1 MTSEPTS
8 PGTAGD
14 PDRADQSPPRPVTG
28 GPTLRVKAPTSAED
42 TPLRISRAAL
52 IFTLLTSATVFIA
65 TILARFHID
74 PIWDDAFMFQRYAY
88 RFLVEHRVVWNPGGE
103 PTYGLTSPLF
113 LLVAVPL
120 RVLCRGNQA
129 LAVMLSS
136 NLCAVGF
143 VAAWIWLLHRGV
155 TASPGAKK
163 VALVVTAYCLALSS
177 LVDHAASGMETTF
190 VILYAALYLLAV
202 TTAAEAATTR
212 RAVVAG
218 IVGGLAFSVRPELAM
233 FTLFVPFALAL
244 RGEQPEAKRTGRI
257 ALAITAGL
265 IAVNLLVNRL
275 YFGTALPLPFYAKS
289 LNLYGDTIRRTYRG
303 VTTTELLGFLGGF
316 WPLFVAIAVDAA
328 RLGRR
333 YLRVI
338 GPIELALLIAT
349 TILLL
354 YHWILVLPVMA
365 YSSRFYYPALPG
377 LLYLAAQA
385 IGRIAAALPRL
396 DLGAG
401 TRHLAAA
408 GAMAGLW
415 LTLVPAA
422 FKALKDASR
431 AGFEGRMGRLDV
443 ERHAKAEGP
452 LKYWYKLDEVSKL
465 PNDVVIA
472 STEVGMLGVL
482 VLDKTLIDLAGLHEK
497 SLALAPLSGDKFFAQ
512 YKPDW
517 IYMPHPDYAP
527 MIESMRSSKAFAGY
541 EEYKSAT
548 LGTKFFGVAIRK
560 DSPHY
565 AAMKAL
571 VTKPAPQIMRSPAV
585 APQTP

>member
-1 MTSEPTS
+1 MNSEPTP
-8 PGTAGD
+8 PGAEAD
-14 PDRADQSPPRPVTG
+14 PAPEAESTPPPTTGATERAIEPAASDD
-28 GPTLRVKAPTSAED
+28 A
-42 TPLRISRAAL
+42 PLRISRAAL

-65 TILARFHID
+65 TILSRFHID

-88 RFLVEHRVVWNPGGE
+88 RLLVDHRVAWNPGGE

-113 LLVAVPL
+113 LLVGVPL
-120 RVLCRGNQA
+120 RVLSRGNQA

-136 NLCAVGF
+136 SLCAVAF
-143 VAAWIWLLHRGV
+143 VAAWVWLLYRGV

-163 VALVVTAYCLALSS
+163 VALVVTAYCLATST

-190 VILYAALYLLAV
+190 VILYATLYLLAA
-202 TTAAEAATTR
+202 TTAAQAATKR
-212 RAVVAG
+212 RAIVTG
-218 IVGGLAFSVRPELAM
+218 LVGGLSFSVRPELAM
-233 FTLFVPFALAL
+233 YTLLVPFALAL
-244 RGEQPEAKRTGRI
+244 LGKQPETKRLGRI
-257 ALAITAGL
+257 ALPITAGL
-265 IAVNLLVNRL
+265 IALNLLVNRV

-289 LNLYGDTIRRTYRG
+289 LNLYGETIRKAYRG
-303 VTTTELLGFLGGF
+303 GTTNELIGFLSAF
-316 WPLFVAIAVDAA
+316 WPLFVAIGIDAL
-328 RLGRR
+328 RQGRR
-333 YLRVI
+333 FFRAI
-338 GPIELALLIAT
+338 GPIELALLVST
-349 TILLL
+349 TILIL
-354 YHWILVLPVMA
+354 YHWIFVLPVMA

-396 DLGAG
+396 EIGAAA
-401 TRHLAAA
+401 RHLAAA
-408 GAMAGLW
+408 GAMAFLW

-422 FKALKDASR
+422 FKALKECSR
-431 AGFEGRMGRLDV
+431 VGFEGRLGRLDV

-452 LKYWYKLDEVSKL
+452 LKYWYKLDDVSRL

-497 SLALAPLSGDKFFAQ
+497 SLALAPLSGDRFFEQ

-541 EEYKSAT
+541 EEYKHTT

-560 DSPHY
+560 DSRHY
-565 AAMKAL
+565 AALKAL
-571 VTKPAPQIMRSPAV
+571 VTKPAAPQMTRSPAI
-585 APQTP
+585 APQ

>member
-1 MTSEPTS
+1 MNPEPTS
-8 PGTAGD
+8 PGADADAGAQAESAS
-14 PDRADQSPPRPVTG
+14 PPAAGPADRAD
-28 GPTLRVKAPTSAED
+28 APTAAD
-42 TPLRISRAAL
+42 DAPRRVSRAAL
-52 IFTLLTSATVFIA
+52 IFTLLASATTFIA

-88 RFLVEHRVVWNPGGE
+88 RLLVEHRVAWNPGGE

-113 LLVAVPL
+113 LLVSVPL
-120 RVLCRGNQA
+120 RVLTRGNQA

-136 NLCAVGF
+136 NLPAIGF
-143 VAAWIWLLHRGV
+143 VAAWVWLLYRGV
-155 TASPGAKK
+155 VASPAAKK
-163 VALVVTAYCLALSS
+163 VALVITAYCLAMSS

-190 VILYAALYLLAV
+190 VILYATLYLVAA
-202 TTAAEAATTR
+202 TTAAGAGTTR
-212 RAVVAG
+212 RAVVTG

-233 FTLFVPFALAL
+233 FTLLIPFALAL
-244 RGEQPEAKRTGRI
+244 LGERPETKRVGRI
-257 ALAITAGL
+257 ALPITAGL
-265 IAVNLLVNRL
+265 IALNLLVNRL
-275 YFGTALPLPFYAKS
+275 HFGTALPLPFYAKS
-289 LNLYGDTIRRTYRG
+289 LNLYGETIRKTYRG
-303 VTTTELLGFLGGF
+303 GTTNELLGFLSSF
-316 WPLFVAIAVDAA
+316 WPLLAAIGIDAV

-333 YLRVI
+333 FLRAV
-338 GPIELALLIAT
+338 GPIELALLVAT
-349 TILLL
+349 TIMIL
-354 YHWILVLPVMA
+354 YHWIFVLPVMA
-365 YSSRFYYPALPG
+365 YSSRFYYPVLPG

-385 IGRIAAALPRL
+385 IGRIAASLPRL
-396 DLGAG
+396 EIGAA

-408 GAMAGLW
+408 GAMACLW

-431 AGFEGRMGRLDV
+431 MGFEGRMGRLDV

-452 LKYWYKLDEVSKL
+452 LKYWYKLDEVAKL
-465 PNDVVIA
+465 PNDVVLA

-497 SLALAPLSGDKFFAQ
+497 SLALAPLSGDRFFEQ

-527 MIESMRSSKAFAGY
+527 MIDSMRGSKAFADY
-541 EEYKSAT
+541 EEYKHTA

-571 VTKPAPQIMRSPAV
+571 VTPRATTMQPTRSPAL
-585 APQTP
+585 APRQ